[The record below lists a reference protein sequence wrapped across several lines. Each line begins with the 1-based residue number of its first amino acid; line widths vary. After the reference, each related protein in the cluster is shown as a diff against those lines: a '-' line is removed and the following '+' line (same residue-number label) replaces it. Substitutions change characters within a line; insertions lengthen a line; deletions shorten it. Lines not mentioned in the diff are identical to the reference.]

1 MPTIDLDDIVPK
13 VSRSAAL
20 RFSPLLVING
30 LSRKASFYWK
40 LPQQPIKLS
49 VLKLDGS
56 CFQIEVTKTSTVAE
70 LKQAVED
77 AFSHLPKKG
86 PGKISWL
93 HVWGHFCLCY
103 NDQKLVTETEYI
115 KNYGIKDG
123 DQVCVGFSFLF
134 LGYVCYKDVDLLS
147 ELEFLEWFTVGKC
160 MLRMRK
166 VYCLC
171 MDVYLS
177 TYQLLISVAK
187 TALAH
192 WKRHPEVWVVPGVQF
207 LVLTRKQE
215 HRYGSQNWK
224 FQSLLLINQT
234 GKRDILVLFLQCA
247 MYWSK
252 RGLEVEAPNLQLK
265 LGKSK
270 SVGLGHSLKMCSVL
284 TKKNGTNLVILTS
297 SCRSDGCEEKES
309 NGEEDDNQE
318 NQKKEIFRKRE
329 KFKLSMLLGGWFSY
343 SKLTSPGR
351 RKYEGKTS
359 KSKFSSGLLGSF
371 RKMVRI
377 YNKKSAFSKNG
388 MERGLVGSK

>member
-123 DQVCVGFSFLF
+123 DQLHFVRHQSIN
-134 LGYVCYKDVDLLS
+134 YN
-147 ELEFLEWFTVGKC
+147 
-160 MLRMRK
+160 LRKRRQK
-166 VYCLC
+166 RRCG
-171 MDVYLS
+171 
-177 TYQLLISVAK
+177 
-187 TALAH
+187 ALTQP
-192 WKRHPEVWVVPGVQF
+192 R
-207 LVLTRKQE
+207 
-215 HRYGSQNWK
+215 
-224 FQSLLLINQT
+224 
-234 GKRDILVLFLQCA
+234 
-247 MYWSK
+247 M
-252 RGLEVEAPNLQLK
+252 
-265 LGKSK
+265 
-270 SVGLGHSLKMCSVL
+270 
-284 TKKNGTNLVILTS
+284 S

-359 KSKFSSGLLGSF
+359 KSKFTSGLLGSF

-388 MERGLVGSK
+388 MERGLMGSK